1 MPNKGVVPNSGEA
14 PNTPRR
20 ERDPLRTGVFGV
32 VLVVCVVLIAFGYAG
47 LPFWP
52 QGKIYD
58 AYFTD
63 AGGITPGNAVY
74 VSGYKV
80 GKVASVGLAGDS
92 AKVTFNVD
100 RHVVVGDQS
109 MASIRT
115 DTILGERSIAVTP
128 AGGGR
133 ATTIPLSRTTTPYTL
148 AGALEDLGNNANNLN
163 KPQFE
168 QALNVLTDTLHDA
181 TPELRGALDG
191 VTSLS
196 RTLNRRD
203 EALQSLLA
211 HAKSVT
217 AVLSQRAN
225 QVNKLV
231 DDGNELFAALDER
244 RAAIGQL
251 ISGIGGLSTQISG
264 FVADNRK
271 EFGPALSKLNLVLAN
286 LNERRDYITEALK
299 RLPSYAT
306 SLGEVVGSGPGFNV
320 NVFSVLPAPMV
331 AMVFDF
337 FYQPGKLPASLSDY
351 LRGLIQERWVIRP
364 KSP

>member
-1 MPNKGVVPNSGEA
+1 VS
-14 PNTPRR
+14 TPQRH
-20 ERDPLRTGVFGV
+20 ERDPLRTGIFGV
-32 VLVVCVVLIAFGYAG
+32 VLVICVVLVAFGYAG

-52 QGKIYD
+52 QGKTYD
-58 AYFTD
+58 AYFSD
-63 AGGITPGNAVY
+63 AGGINPGNAVY
-74 VSGYKV
+74 VSGFKV
-80 GKVASVGLAGDS
+80 GKVQTVGLAGDS
-92 AKVTFNVD
+92 AKVTFSVD
-100 RHVVVGDQS
+100 RHVTVGDQS
-109 MASIRT
+109 LASIRT
-115 DTILGERSIAVTP
+115 DTILGERSISVTP
-128 AGGGR
+128 AGSGR

-168 QALNVLTDTLHDA
+168 QALNVLSDTLRDA

-217 AVLSQRAN
+217 GVLSQRAE

-251 ISGIGGLSTQISG
+251 ISGIAPLSQQISG

-271 EFGPALSKLNLVLAN
+271 EFGPALSKLNSVLDT

-299 RLPSYAT
+299 RLPAYAT

-337 FYQPGKLPASLSDY
+337 FYQPGKLPASLADY
-351 LRGLIQERWVIRP
+351 LRGLIQERWIIRP

>member
-1 MPNKGVVPNSGEA
+1 LPNSK
-14 PNTPRR
+14 R
-20 ERDPLRTGVFGV
+20 ERDPLRTGIFGV
-32 VLVVCVVLIAFGYAG
+32 VLVICVVLIAFGYAG

-52 QGKIYD
+52 QGKSYD
-58 AYFTD
+58 AYFAD
-63 AGGITPGNAVY
+63 AAGISPGNVVY
-74 VSGYKV
+74 VSGIKV
-80 GKVASVGLAGDS
+80 GKVSAVSLAGDT
-92 AKVTFNVD
+92 AKITFTVD
-100 RHVVVGDQS
+100 RHVAVGDQS
-109 MASIRT
+109 LAAIRT
-115 DTILGERSIAVTP
+115 DTILGERSVSVSP
-128 AGGGR
+128 AGTGK
-133 ATTIPLSRTTTPYTL
+133 TTSIPLSRTTTPYTL
-148 AGALEDLGNNANNLN
+148 AGALEDLGQNANNLN

-181 TPELRGALDG
+181 TPDLRGALDG

-217 AVLSQRAN
+217 SVLSDRAA

-231 DDGNELFAALDER
+231 DDGDQLFAALDER
-244 RAAIGQL
+244 RNALGQL
-251 ISGIGGLSTQISG
+251 ISGIDGLSQQISG

-271 EFGPALSKLNLVLAN
+271 EFGPALSKLNSVLSN

-299 RLPSYAT
+299 RLPTYAT
-306 SLGEVVGSGPGFNV
+306 ELGEVVGSGPGFNV
-320 NVFSVLPAPMV
+320 NVYSVLPAPMV
-331 AMVFDF
+331 AMIFDF

-351 LRGLIQERWVIRP
+351 LRGLIQERWIIRP

>member
-1 MPNKGVVPNSGEA
+1 MPSNAK
-14 PNTPRR
+14 RD
-20 ERDPLRTGVFGV
+20 RDPLRTGIFGV
-32 VLVVCVVLIAFGYAG
+32 VLVVCVVLLAFGYAG

-52 QGKIYD
+52 QGKTYD

-63 AGGITPGNAVY
+63 AGGISPGNSVY
-74 VSGYKV
+74 VSGLKV
-80 GKVASVGLAGDS
+80 GKVTSVGLAGDS
-92 AKVTFNVD
+92 AKVTFTVD
-100 RHVVVGDQS
+100 RHVAVGDQS
-109 MASIRT
+109 LAAIRT
-115 DTILGERSIAVTP
+115 DTILGERSISVTP
-128 AGGGR
+128 AGTAKGG
-133 ATTIPLSRTTTPYTL
+133 TTIPLSRTTTPYTL
-148 AGALEDLGNNANNLN
+148 AGALEDLGQNANDLN
-163 KPQFE
+163 KPRFE
-168 QALNVLTDTLHDA
+168 QSLNVLSDTLRDA
-181 TPELRGALDG
+181 TPQLRGALDG

-203 EALQSLLA
+203 EALQGLLA

-217 AVLSQRAN
+217 SVLAQRAD

-251 ISGIGGLSTQISG
+251 IAGIGPLAQQISG

-271 EFGPALSKLNLVLAN
+271 EFGPALSKLNLVLSN

-299 RLPSYAT
+299 RLPTYAT
-306 SLGEVVGSGPGFNV
+306 ELGEVVGSGPGFNV
-320 NVFSVLPAPMV
+320 NVYSVIPAPLMA
-331 AMVFDF
+331 AMFDF

-351 LRGLIQERWVIRP
+351 LRGLIQERWIIRP

>member
-1 MPNKGVVPNSGEA
+1 VVPNSGEA

-32 VLVVCVVLIAFGYAG
+32 VLVICVVLIAFGYAG

>member
-1 MPNKGVVPNSGEA
+1 LSSD
-14 PNTPRR
+14 TRR
-20 ERDPLRTGVFGV
+20 ERDPLRTGIFGLVLVIAV
-32 VLVVCVVLIAFGYAG
+32 VLVAFGYAN

-52 QGKIYD
+52 QGKTYD
-58 AYFTD
+58 AYFSD
-63 AGGITPGNAVY
+63 AGGINPGNAVY
-74 VSGYKV
+74 VAGFKV
-80 GKVASVGLAGDS
+80 GKVQTVGLAGDS
-92 AKVTFNVD
+92 AKVTFSVD
-100 RHVVVGDQS
+100 RHVTVGDQS
-109 MASIRT
+109 LAAIRT

-128 AGGGR
+128 AGSGR

-168 QALNVLTDTLHDA
+168 QALNVLTDTLRDA

-203 EALQSLLA
+203 EALQNLLA

-217 AVLSQRAN
+217 GVLSQRAE

-251 ISGIGGLSTQISG
+251 IAGIGPLSQQISG

-271 EFGPALSKLNLVLAN
+271 EFGPALGKLNSVLDT

-299 RLPSYAT
+299 RLPPYAT
-306 SLGEVVGSGPGFNV
+306 TLGEVVGSGPGFNV
-320 NVFSVLPAPMV
+320 NVYSVLPAPMI

-337 FYQPGKLPASLSDY
+337 FYQPGKLPASLADY

>member
-1 MPNKGVVPNSGEA
+1 MSNNGGVSSPE
-14 PNTPRR
+14 RR
-20 ERDPLRTGVFGV
+20 ERDPLRTGIFGV
-32 VLVVCVVLIAFGYAG
+32 VLVICVVLVAFGYAG

-52 QGKIYD
+52 QGKTYD
-58 AYFTD
+58 AYFSD

-74 VSGYKV
+74 VSGLKV
-80 GKVASVGLAGDS
+80 GKVQTVGLAGDS
-92 AKVTFNVD
+92 AKVTFSVD
-100 RHVVVGDQS
+100 RHVTVGDQS
-109 MASIRT
+109 LASIRT
-115 DTILGERSIAVTP
+115 DTILGERSISVTP
-128 AGGGR
+128 AGSSR

-148 AGALEDLGNNANNLN
+148 AGALEDLGNNANNLD

-168 QALNVLTDTLHDA
+168 QALNVLTDTLRDA

-217 AVLSQRAN
+217 GVLSQRAE

-251 ISGIGGLSTQISG
+251 IAGIAPLSQQITG

-271 EFGPALSKLNLVLAN
+271 EFGPALGKLNSVLDT
-286 LNERRDYITEALK
+286 LNVRRDYITEALK
-299 RLPSYAT
+299 RLPAYAT

-337 FYQPGKLPASLSDY
+337 FYQPGKLPASLADY
-351 LRGLIQERWVIRP
+351 LRGLIQERWIIRP

>member
-1 MPNKGVVPNSGEA
+1 LPSDA
-14 PNTPRR
+14 RR
-20 ERDPLRTGVFGV
+20 ERDPLRTGIFGV
-32 VLVVCVVLIAFGYAG
+32 VLVVCVVLLAFGYAG

-52 QGKIYD
+52 QGKTYD
-58 AYFTD
+58 AYFSD
-63 AGGITPGNAVY
+63 AGGISPGNAVY
-74 VSGYKV
+74 VSGLKV
-80 GKVASVGLAGDS
+80 GKVQSVGLAGDS
-92 AKVTFNVD
+92 AKVTFSVD
-100 RHVVVGDQS
+100 RHVAVGDQS
-109 MASIRT
+109 LAAIRT
-115 DTILGERSIAVTP
+115 DTILGERSISITP
-128 AGGGR
+128 AGSGK

-148 AGALEDLGNNANNLN
+148 AGALEDLGQNANDLN
-163 KPQFE
+163 KPRFE
-168 QALNVLTDTLHDA
+168 QSLNVLTDTLRDA

-203 EALQSLLA
+203 EALQGLLA

-217 AVLSQRAN
+217 SVLSQRAD

-244 RAAIGQL
+244 RAALGQL

-271 EFGPALSKLNLVLAN
+271 EFGPALSKLNSVLSN

-299 RLPSYAT
+299 RLPTYAT
-306 SLGEVVGSGPGFNV
+306 ELGEVVGSGPGFNV
-320 NVFSVLPAPMV
+320 NVYSVLPAPMM

-337 FYQPGKLPASLSDY
+337 FYQPGKLPASLADY
-351 LRGLIQERWVIRP
+351 LRGLIQERWIIRP
-364 KSP
+364 KTP

>member
-1 MPNKGVVPNSGEA
+1 LSSN
-14 PNTPRR
+14 PRH
-20 ERDPLRTGVFGV
+20 ERDPLRTGIFGA
-32 VLVVCVVLIAFGYAG
+32 VLVACVVLISFGYSG

-52 QGKIYD
+52 QGKMYD
-58 AYFTD
+58 AYFAD
-63 AGGITPGNAVY
+63 AGGINPGNAVY
-74 VSGYKV
+74 VSGFKV
-80 GKVASVGLAGDS
+80 GKVQSVGLAGDS
-92 AKVTFNVD
+92 AKITFSVD
-100 RHVVVGDQS
+100 RHVTVGDQS
-109 MASIRT
+109 LASIRT
-115 DTILGERSIAVTP
+115 DTILGERSISVSP
-128 AGGGR
+128 AGSGK
-133 ATTIPLSRTTTPYTL
+133 ATSIPRSRTTTPYTL
-148 AGALEDLGNNANNLN
+148 AGALEDLGQNASNLN

-196 RTLNRRD
+196 RTLDRRD

-217 AVLSQRAN
+217 GVLSQRAG

-244 RAAIGQL
+244 RGALGQL
-251 ISGIGGLSTQISG
+251 ISGIQGLSTQISG

-271 EFGPALSKLNLVLAN
+271 EFGPALNKLNDVLSN

-299 RLPSYAT
+299 RLPTYAT
-306 SLGEVVGSGPGFNV
+306 ELGEVVGSGPGFNV
-320 NVFSVLPAPMV
+320 NVYGVIPAPLLATM
-331 AMVFDF
+331 FDF
-337 FYQPGKLPASLSDY
+337 FYQPGKIPASLADY
-351 LRGLIQERWVIRP
+351 LRGLIQERWIIRP

>member
-1 MPNKGVVPNSGEA
+1 LSSNS
-14 PNTPRR
+14 RR
-20 ERDPLRTGVFGV
+20 ERDPLRTGIFGV
-32 VLVVCVVLIAFGYAG
+32 VLVICVVLVAFGYAG

-52 QGKIYD
+52 QGKTYD
-58 AYFTD
+58 AYFSD
-63 AGGITPGNAVY
+63 AGGINPGNAVY
-74 VSGYKV
+74 VSGFKV
-80 GKVASVGLAGDS
+80 GKVQTVGLAGDS
-92 AKVTFNVD
+92 AKVTFSVD
-100 RHVVVGDQS
+100 RHVTVGDQS
-109 MASIRT
+109 LASIRT
-115 DTILGERSIAVTP
+115 DTILGERSISVTP
-128 AGGGR
+128 AGSGR

-168 QALNVLTDTLHDA
+168 QALNVLTDTLRDA

-217 AVLSQRAN
+217 GVLSQRAE

-251 ISGIGGLSTQISG
+251 IAGIAPLSQQISG

-271 EFGPALSKLNLVLAN
+271 EFGPALGKLNSVLDT

-299 RLPSYAT
+299 RLPAYAT

-337 FYQPGKLPASLSDY
+337 FYQPGKLPASLADY